1 MSFELCLEA
10 ENMNITDINLESRAL
25 CDADTTSY
33 PAATLLR
40 RVNQAYEEIVGKI
53 IGLDGTWQ
61 FDDSNFSDL
70 PIGVT
75 TLVNS
80 QNDYSFDSSML
91 EIERVEVKDKD
102 GLWHLL
108 SPVDKSQINEAME
121 EFYKTDGI
129 PSCYDKQGASL
140 FLYPAPDNGVS
151 VTLAS
156 GLRVYFQRTAS
167 VFTSAEVTTGTK
179 SPGFASPYH
188 MLICYKSAI
197 PYCMSYKK
205 DRVALYEKKVI
216 DLEKEMFKFYS
227 RRERDVK
234 TVIRPSGIAFR

>member
-1 MSFELCLEA
+1 MT
-10 ENMNITDINLESRAL
+10 ITDINLETRAL

-40 RVNQAYEEIVGKI
+40 RVNQAYEELVGKI

-61 FDDSNFSDL
+61 FDDSNFTDL

-75 TLVNS
+75 TLVNG

-102 GLWHLL
+102 GTWHLL
-108 SPVDKSQINEAME
+108 SPVDKSQIGEAIE
-121 EFYKTDGI
+121 EYYKVDGL
-129 PSCYDKQGASL
+129 PLVYDKQGASL

-167 VFTSAEVTTGTK
+167 IFTSAEVSTGTK
-179 SPGFASPYH
+179 QPGFASPYH
-188 MLICYKSAI
+188 MLICYKAAL
-197 PYCMSYKK
+197 PYCLSYKK
-205 DRVALYEKKVI
+205 DRVPLLEKKI
-216 DLEKEMFKFYS
+216 MDLEKDMLRFYA
-227 RRERDVK
+227 RREKDVA
-234 TVIRPSGIAFR
+234 TIIRPSGIAFR

>member
-1 MSFELCLEA
+1 
-10 ENMNITDINLESRAL
+10 MNIADINLEVRAL
-25 CDADTTSY
+25 CDADSTSY

-40 RVNQAYEEIVGKI
+40 RVNQAYEEIIGKI

-75 TLVNS
+75 TLVNA

-91 EIERVEVKDKD
+91 EIERVEVKDNN

-108 SPVDKSQINEAME
+108 KPIDKTQIGEAME
-121 EFYKTDGI
+121 EFYKVDGMPI
-129 PSCYDKQGASL
+129 YYDKQGASL
-140 FLYPAPDNGVS
+140 FLYPAPDNGVN

-167 VFTSAEVTTGTK
+167 IFTSAEVTTGTK
-179 SPGFASPYH
+179 IPGFASPYH
-188 MLICYKSAI
+188 MIICYKAAL

-205 DRVALYEKKVI
+205 DRVALYEKKAM
-216 DLEKEMFKFYS
+216 DLEKDMLRFYS
-227 RRERDVK
+227 RREKDVP
-234 TVIRPSGIAFR
+234 TIIRPSGISFR